1 MELKP
6 HISLSSGRVN
16 KQRQAMNRIHNNC
29 AIVLYELRDAL
40 GEKMSRRK
48 KRVAGDTQTRS
59 EAATSTAATI
69 VFLPK

>member
-1 MELKP
+1 
-6 HISLSSGRVN
+6 
-16 KQRQAMNRIHNNC
+16 MNRIHNNC